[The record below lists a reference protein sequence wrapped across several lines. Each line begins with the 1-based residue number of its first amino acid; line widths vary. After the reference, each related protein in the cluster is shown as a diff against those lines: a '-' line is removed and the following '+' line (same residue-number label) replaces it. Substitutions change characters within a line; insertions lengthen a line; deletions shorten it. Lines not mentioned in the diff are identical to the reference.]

1 LTKPLANLLISC
13 TSSSDFPPEDD
24 DTSTDGRTADELA
37 VSIAARR
44 LEKAAPWFPGLY
56 ASP

>member
-1 LTKPLANLLISC
+1 
-13 TSSSDFPPEDD
+13 
-24 DTSTDGRTADELA
+24 LA